1 METMDQVTKAKVS
14 AAIRLANDQDRF
26 AASIRNAQMV
36 GLTNEEIGRVT
47 GLLAEDVARLL
58 ELWGLDS

>member
-26 AASIRNAQMV
+26 TASIRNAQMV